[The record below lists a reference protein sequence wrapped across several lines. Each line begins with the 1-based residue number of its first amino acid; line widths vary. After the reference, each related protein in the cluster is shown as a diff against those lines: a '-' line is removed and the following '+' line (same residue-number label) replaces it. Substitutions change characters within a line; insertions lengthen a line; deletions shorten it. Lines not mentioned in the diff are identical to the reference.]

1 MEINS
6 TIIKDLRQAKGWT
19 QQHFADA
26 AGLSLRTIQRVERDG
41 IAGKET
47 LLAICATLEVHPKQL
62 SIIPVV
68 TPAQLK
74 ETNIWLQLSPL
85 LGALLIGVIG
95 GATLTYWLLESVI

>member
-6 TIIKDLRQAKGWT
+6 NIIKDLRQEKGWT

-41 IAGKET
+41 SAAKET
-47 LLAICATLEVHPKQL
+47 VLAICATLEIQPKQL

-68 TPAQLK
+68 DPSQLQ
-74 ETNIWLQLSPL
+74 ETNIYKQLLPIVGALL
-85 LGALLIGVIG
+85 LGALGGGLI
-95 GATLTYWLLESVI
+95 TYWVMG

>member
-6 TIIKDLRQAKGWT
+6 DFIKTLRTARGWT

-41 IAGKET
+41 SAAKET
-47 LLAICATLEVHPKQL
+47 VLAMCATLEIQPKQL

-68 TPAQLK
+68 DPSQLQ
-74 ETNIWLQLSPL
+74 EANIYKQLLPIV
-85 LGALLIGVIG
+85 GALLIGAVG
-95 GATLTYWLLESVI
+95 GGLTTYWVMG

>member
-6 TIIKDLRQAKGWT
+6 SIIKDLRQAKGWT

-41 IAGKET
+41 SAAKET
-47 LLAICATLEVHPKQL
+47 ALAICATLEIELKQL

-68 TPAQLK
+68 DASQLQ
-74 ETNIWLQLSPL
+74 EANIYKQFIPILGALL
-85 LGALLIGVIG
+85 LGALGGGLI
-95 GATLTYWLLESVI
+95 TYWMMG